1 MNKIFFC
8 IIFILL
14 AIGASCKDLRKP
26 SKTDDNKTFN
36 DSIYVLYPDYEVG
49 DSRRYGVF
57 PDSTFN
63 NYKHP
68 NTNMSRMHTLIDF
81 AQDYDGTIFFS
92 KGYYQTNL
100 IMDSKQNIDFKF
112 DKAEF
117 NLLHITNEKG
127 QPSHN
132 ITLRGTLVLYD
143 RLGTYNS
150 HNIKIDSVIIKTNEY
165 KNLAKQKSR
174 GCHIYKGTDT
184 LSIKYLEVHDLA
196 SGSEIYKNNHAAL
209 AIDGLRNNPTHV
221 SIDEVYIKSS
231 DRHGAYITGSNHIF
245 KKIKIEKYAQGT
257 TEGMTGMQDS
267 DPGEELEFSGLW
279 INRCNDC
286 QFDNVDINTKLSRNY
301 YPLKLDE
308 GNIGRPTFIDTL
320 TLDVKY
326 KDTLVLDNVLTN
338 ILVKK
343 IITID

>member
-1 MNKIFFC
+1 MYKMFFS
-8 IIFILL
+8 IIFITFL
-14 AIGASCKDLRKP
+14 IGTSCKNRIDKVT
-26 SKTDDNKTFN
+26 STNSHIFN
-36 DSIYVLYPDYEVG
+36 DSIYVLYPEYKIG

-92 KGYYQTNL
+92 KGYYKSNL

-112 DKAEF
+112 DRAEF
-117 NLLHITNEKG
+117 NLLHITDEKG
-127 QPSHN
+127 QPSSN
-132 ITLRGTLVLYD
+132 ITLRGTLILYD

-150 HNIKIDSVIIKTNEY
+150 HNIKIDSVIIKSNEFR
-165 KNLAKQKSR
+165 NLANQKSR

-184 LSIKYLEVHDLA
+184 LSIKYLEVQDLA
-196 SGSEIYKNNHAAL
+196 SAGEKYKNNHAAL
-209 AIDGLRNNPTHV
+209 AIDGLRKNPTHV

-245 KKIKIEKYAQGT
+245 RKIKIEKYAQGT
-257 TEGMTGMQDS
+257 AVGMTGMQDS
-267 DPGEELEFSGLW
+267 DPGEESELSGLW

-286 QFDNVDINTKLSRNY
+286 QFDNIEINTKQSKNH

-308 GNIGRPTFIDTL
+308 GESSRPTFIDTL
-320 TLDVKY
+320 ALDVKY
-326 KDTLVLDNVLTN
+326 KDNLVLDNVLTN

-343 IITID
+343 IITVD